1 MRGAILA
8 LDEARVSAVAWAAG
22 DGLRRR
28 HQRVKG
34 VRRDANPD
42 SPVAD
47 ASCRLPTTSW

>member
-8 LDEARVSAVAWAAG
+8 LDEARVSAVAWAAS
-22 DGLRRR
+22 DGLRSRD
-28 HQRVKG
+28 HRVKG

-47 ASCRLPTTSW
+47 ASCRLSLSSW